1 VAVAPKSAHR
11 ANSLPD
17 SRQRRAP
24 ALAICLL
31 GLLLLP
37 LASPADERGPWRA
50 SERNTRGWQ
59 LMTPE
64 ERVEHQAR
72 IRSFRTDL
80 ECRDYQ
86 TRHHQLMKER
96 ARQLGAELPP
106 AGRDFCR
113 HLQATGNDQGVA
125 E

>member
-1 VAVAPKSAHR
+1 
-11 ANSLPD
+11 LPD
-17 SRQRRAP
+17 SCQRRAP
-24 ALAICLL
+24 ALTISLL
-31 GLLLLP
+31 GLLLLS
-37 LASPADERGPWRA
+37 LASPAEERGPWRA

-72 IRSFRTDL
+72 IRGFRTYQ

-86 TRHHQLMKER
+86 ARHHQLMKER
-96 ARQLGAELPP
+96 ARQAGAELPQ

-113 HLQATGNDQGVA
+113 HLQAAGSDQAVV